1 MNKPLTEEERILSF
15 QNKIIERKS
24 DNMSWA
30 ETISEYCE
38 DNTLDYEDVV
48 KLISPWLKSH
58 LWDEAVKTNSV
69 IVSKSEK
76 ERVGI

>member
-1 MNKPLTEEERILSF
+1 MSKPLTQEERILNF
-15 QNKIIERKS
+15 QNKIVERKS
-24 DNMSWA
+24 DDMSWA

-38 DNTLDYEDVV
+38 DNSLDYEDVV

-58 LWDEAVKTNSV
+58 LWDEAVKMKSV
-69 IVSKSEK
+69 VCSKDES